1 MNLQMRQILF
11 FMCGRERDW
20 NISLKLCKIIFWAY
34 PTPSYMTRKCILAV
48 RFFSFALILHSFQY
62 DSYVRN
68 DNTDKFCLAP
78 TLASTPQP
86 VAASSLML
94 HWGTPSLW
102 PIVTD
107 PLEVPDTTLPIYDSV
122 GASRAQGECKDLP
135 LPEAVGGRHRRP
147 GQFCPISNGSL
158 RPPQSPRV
166 GFSRE
171 VERRVQSGN
180 FLIVF

>member
-1 MNLQMRQILF
+1 
-11 FMCGRERDW
+11 
-20 NISLKLCKIIFWAY
+20 
-34 PTPSYMTRKCILAV
+34 MTRKCILAV

-68 DNTDKFCLAP
+68 KNTDKFCLRAHLGVYP
-78 TLASTPQP
+78 STGGRTII
-86 VAASSLML
+86 ML
-94 HWGTPSLW
+94 HWGTPSLC

-107 PLEVPDTTLPIYDSV
+107 TLEVPDTTLPIYDSV

-147 GQFCPISNGSL
+147 GQFCPICKGSL

-166 GFSRE
+166 GLSRE